1 MGGAWKMEFPKGR
14 KGGHAY
20 RSEASLTAKKKRGT
34 IICETPLEL
43 TLNQAYYVWSRG
55 HLADA

>member
-1 MGGAWKMEFPKGR
+1 MEFPKGR

-20 RSEASLTAKKKRGT
+20 RSEASLTVKKKRGT
-34 IICETPLEL
+34 IIYETPLEL

-55 HLADA
+55 HFADA